1 MLRIDGVSHAYGDVI
16 SLREVE
22 LTLEAG
28 EILCLLGPSG
38 CGKTTLLRI
47 VAGLETEFEGSVSF
61 YGENLRGIPAHR
73 RGFGFMFQDFA
84 LFPHMSV
91 AENVAYGLRRQGYSR
106 RECRKRA
113 AALLDQVGLTGQG
126 DRDVAALSGG
136 QKQRVA
142 LARSLG
148 PHPRLLMLDE
158 PLGSID
164 AQLRD
169 QLALDLRQIIKREG
183 LSAIYVTHDHREAY
197 AVSDRIA
204 VMNIGSVQQ
213 HDKPR
218 ALYHSPKNSF
228 VARFLGLRNIFP
240 ISEDSPFMRFAAYRK
255 AQNNGGFS
263 AALVH
268 PAGIFLEREPRPGAE
283 RFEAT
288 LSSVVFRG
296 DYCDV
301 RAALAGGPALSF
313 AAPELAAA
321 PGDEIDLFIT
331 AEAIKF
337 LRDSE

>member
-16 SLREVE
+16 SLRDVE

-61 YGENLRGIPAHR
+61 NGEDLRGIPAHR

-91 AENVAYGLRRQGYSR
+91 AENVAYGLRQRGYSR

-113 AALLDQVGLTGQG
+113 AALLDQVGLAGQG
-126 DRDVAALSGG
+126 ERDVAALSGG

-148 PHPRLLMLDE
+148 PNPRLLMLDE

-183 LSAIYVTHDHREAY
+183 LSAIYVTHDHREAF

-218 ALYHSPKNSF
+218 ANSTTARKTVLSRASSACATSFPSPRTVHLCALQRIGRRRM
-228 VARFLGLRNIFP
+228 VA
-240 ISEDSPFMRFAAYRK
+240 
-255 AQNNGGFS
+255 S
-263 AALVH
+263 A
-268 PAGIFLEREPRPGAE
+268 RP
-283 RFEAT
+283 
-288 LSSVVFRG
+288 
-296 DYCDV
+296 
-301 RAALAGGPALSF
+301 
-313 AAPELAAA
+313 
-321 PGDEIDLFIT
+321 
-331 AEAIKF
+331 
-337 LRDSE
+337 

>member
-16 SLREVE
+16 SLRDVE

-61 YGENLRGIPAHR
+61 DGENLRGIPAHR

-91 AENVAYGLRRQGYSR
+91 AENVAYGLKRRGYSR

-113 AALLDQVGLTGQG
+113 AALLDQVGLAGQG
-126 DRDVAALSGG
+126 ERDVAALSGG

-148 PHPRLLMLDE
+148 PNPRLLMLDE

-197 AVSDRIA
+197 AVADRIA

-218 ALYHSPKNSF
+218 ALYHSPKSSF

-255 AQNNGGFS
+255 AQNGGFS
-263 AALVH
+263 AALIH
-268 PAGIFLEREPRPGAE
+268 PAGIYLQREPPARAE

-288 LSSVVFRG
+288 LTSVVFRG

-301 RAALAGGPALSF
+301 RATLRGGPSLSF

-321 PGDEIDLFIT
+321 PGDEFALFIT
-331 AEAIKF
+331 EEAIKL